1 MSDIYRCILCIVG
14 FSMTKLH
21 SHRVKLRLG
30 KDGFD
35 DETSSWVLSHLG
47 PFCWFLDCPWLSI
60 YPFDSICLSMSTLN
74 YIHIGHVALQ
84 GETVHHSHPW
94 PVDRRGLWLTSDGHV
109 LGLNLLML
117 GKLWNKIAIKTV
129 APIPSF
135 WKRNPCHT
143 MWLFNIAMEQW
154 PIHRWFMMI

>member
-60 YPFDSICLSMSTLN
+60 YPCDSICLSMSTWN
-74 YIHIGHVALQ
+74 YIHVGHVALQ

-94 PVDRRGLWLTSDGHV
+94 PVDRRGLSTALADIRWPCIGAESFDVGEIVKQDSDKNGGTNPFILEEKPMSYHV
-109 LGLNLLML
+109 V
-117 GKLWNKIAIKTV
+117 I
-129 APIPSF
+129 
-135 WKRNPCHT
+135 
-143 MWLFNIAMEQW
+143 
-154 PIHRWFMMI
+154 